1 MKKRLEI
8 VKQRLEVMQKRF
20 HPLWM
25 PLYRWLDFFVQKPS
39 RGLALLMG
47 LQVLALGV
55 MATFFNPIPDLDI
68 LLNSLIGLHGEDAH
82 DKRHPH
88 LPYVVNHW
96 LHMGEP
102 LFLLPHY
109 VVAQL
114 FVIATYGVVYQL
126 GVVLFKNKVQA
137 LAATLLLVG
146 LYEYYKS
153 TWFVGVNHNVMMYPF
168 WALIPLL
175 TFYATRPLN
184 QDAQQ
189 HRWWLLL
196 GFVMGMPVW
205 VKYQIALLLVTVG
218 LWVIMDKEA
227 RAHLATPYPY
237 GALLI
242 FVCVAAVPLEQA
254 WQYSH
259 AIERWGK
266 SGHDDE
272 NFWLKVITKP
282 KFMLFAVLFA
292 GLISWKTRLTYPFHT
307 MTKRETHFLCFFALM
322 PFIVLFV
329 IAGVMDASMRFYWTA
344 AMYPLW
350 SLLLVALVRA
360 GWRKYSAHVIL
371 LLALYL
377 LLKPF
382 YKYPFTKDLYLRL
395 DNPQVVAEKIVER
408 WRQETNDAPMAYI
421 FGDITS
427 LGGVLGLYGGK
438 EVKFIHQYDDVYPSR
453 QYKEEVKDGQLLR
466 KEGALFVFH
475 SGNDGFKDGVRQE
488 IARFNLKEQKMKID
502 EYPHVIYYAILPP
515 AEP

>member
-1 MKKRLEI
+1 
-8 VKQRLEVMQKRF
+8 MQKRL

-25 PLYRWLDFFVQKPS
+25 PLYRWLNFFVEKPM

-126 GVVLFKNKVQA
+126 GVVLLKNKVQA

-146 LYEYYKS
+146 LRVYQHY
-153 TWFVGVNHNVMMYPF
+153 TWVGTNQDIMTYPF

-175 TFYATRPLN
+175 TFYATRPLS
-184 QDAQQ
+184 QDAHQ

-196 GFVMGMPVW
+196 GFVMGIPIWM
-205 VKYQIALLLVTVG
+205 KYHIAVLLVTVG
-218 LWVIMDKEA
+218 LWILVDKEA

-242 FVCVAAVPLEQA
+242 CLCVAAIPLEQA
-254 WQYSH
+254 WQYYNF
-259 AIERWGK
+259 IERFGK
-266 SGHDDE
+266 TTYDTE
-272 NFWLKVITKP
+272 NFWWRVITTP
-282 KFMLFAVLFA
+282 KLMLIAALLA
-292 GLISWKTRLTYPFHT
+292 GLISLKTRLIYPFHT

-322 PFIVLFV
+322 PFLVLFV
-329 IAGVMDASMRFYWTA
+329 VGVVMGANLRFYWTSP
-344 AMYPLW
+344 MYPLW
-350 SLLLVALVRA
+350 GIVLVALVRA
-360 GWRKYSAHVIL
+360 EWRKYSAHVIL
-371 LLALYL
+371 LLALAV
-377 LLKPF
+377 LLKPIYQHPFKFGF
-382 YKYPFTKDLYLRL
+382 YPRFNNSR
-395 DNPQVVAEKIVER
+395 VVAEKIVER
-408 WRQETNDAPMAYI
+408 WRQETSNQPLHHV
-421 FGDITS
+421 FGNIR
-427 LGGVLGLYGGK
+427 LLAGVVTLYAGN
-438 EVKFIHQYDDVYPSR
+438 EVRLSHQRNEAADD
-453 QYKEEVKDGQLLR
+453 ELLQ
-466 KEGALFVFH
+466 KEGAFFVF
-475 SGNDGFKDGVRQE
+475 SEDDWNKNRIRQDMK
-488 IARFNLKEQKMKID
+488 NWQLPEQSMKID

-515 AEP
+515 AEK